1 MLTDK
6 EQEFLDELYRKYHNS
21 LILYS
26 FSLLDKQPEH
36 MHLAEDCTQQTF
48 VIATLKM
55 DTLLAHE
62 MPYLWMKKTCY
73 HITISEK
80 RKLNNRAKI
89 LHYPLSLDQ
98 QIDVADPKD
107 DIAEWILR
115 EDLLD
120 RKQQLMSVL
129 TEQERTVYQA
139 VYEENLSYQETEQK
153 YNITDGAIRGAI
165 QRIKKKVLKIF
176 TTFLI
181 FVWCTLASSHNI

>member
-6 EQEFLDELYRKYHNS
+6 EQEFLDKLFRRYYQS
-21 LILYS
+21 LRDYS

-36 MHLAEDCTQQTF
+36 RHLAEDCTQQTF
-48 VIATLKM
+48 VTATLKM
-55 DTLLAHE
+55 DILLAHE

-98 QIDVADPKD
+98 RIDVADPKD
-107 DIAEWILR
+107 DIVEWISQ
-115 EDLLD
+115 EDLSD
-120 RKQQLMSVL
+120 RKQQLISVL
-129 TEQERTVYQA
+129 TEQEHMVYQA
-139 VYEENLSYQETEQK
+139 VYEENLSYQETKQK
-153 YNITDGAIRGAI
+153 YNITDGTIRGAI

-176 TTFLI
+176 TTFLV
-181 FVWCTLASSHNI
+181 FVWCILVSSRNI